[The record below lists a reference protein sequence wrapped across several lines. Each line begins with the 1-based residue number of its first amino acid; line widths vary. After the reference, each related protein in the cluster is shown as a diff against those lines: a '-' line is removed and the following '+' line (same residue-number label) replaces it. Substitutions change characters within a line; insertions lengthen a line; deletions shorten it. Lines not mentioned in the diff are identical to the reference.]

1 MSTPYE
7 MSTPYQ
13 TKVKCLPTYILIDTS
28 SSMRPVK
35 AILNETL
42 EYLYDEL
49 IMNPRICDFA
59 HISLISFN
67 TQAHV
72 VLEMTDIQ
80 QITALPELECHG
92 VTNFTESFRVLRD
105 RIEKDVP
112 MLDAAGR
119 AVLRPVAFVLTDG
132 QPTDSEGRITQTWR
146 EEYRRLVDPDW
157 RRRPNVVP
165 FGFGGATA
173 DVLKEMSTI
182 DGFAFLAQGSDN
194 SESLRTI
201 FATLLNTLVASTS
214 HNELQLPTE
223 VDGFIRVSPDII
235 E

>member
-1 MSTPYE
+1 MS
-7 MSTPYQ
+7 SPYQ
-13 TKVKCLPTYILIDTS
+13 TKVNCLPTYILIDTS
-28 SSMRPVK
+28 SSMRPVE
-35 AILNETL
+35 ATLNETM

-49 IMNPRICDFA
+49 IMSPRISDFA

-80 QITALPELECHG
+80 QITALPQIECLG
-92 VTNFTESFRVLRD
+92 VTNFTEAFRVLRE
-105 RIEKDVP
+105 RIEQDVP

-132 QPTDSEGRITQTWR
+132 QPTDIEGRITQNWR
-146 EEYRRLVDPDW
+146 EEYWRLVDPNW
-157 RRRPNVVP
+157 RRHPNVVP

-182 DGFAFLAQGSDN
+182 DGAAFLAEDSGN
-194 SESLRTI
+194 SESLRKI
-201 FATLLNTLVASTS
+201 FATLLNTLVASAQ
-214 HNELQLPTE
+214 HNQLQLPAE
-223 VDGFIRVSPDII
+223 VDGFIRVSQDII

>member
-1 MSTPYE
+1 MSG
-7 MSTPYQ
+7 PYQ
-13 TKVKCLPTYILIDTS
+13 TKVNCLPTYILLDTS
-28 SSMRPVK
+28 SSMRPVENM
-35 AILNETL
+35 LNETL
-42 EYLYDEL
+42 EKLYDEL
-49 IMNPRICDFA
+49 IMSPRIADFA
-59 HISLISFN
+59 YVSLISFN
-67 TQAHV
+67 TAAHV

-80 QITALPELECHG
+80 NIAALPQLTCGG
-92 VTNFTESFRVLRD
+92 VTNFGDAFGLLRS
-105 RIEKDVP
+105 RIEQDVP

-132 QPTDSEGRITQTWR
+132 QPTDAEGRITQEWR
-146 EEYRRLVDPDW
+146 AAYLRLTDPGW

-182 DGFAFLAQGSDN
+182 DGIAFLAKDTGN
-194 SESLRTI
+194 SESLQKI
-201 FATLLNTLVASTS
+201 FATLLNTLVASAR

-223 VDGFIRVSPDII
+223 VDGFIRVSQDVV